1 MTETAYLALGSNMG
15 EAKQNLDDAVAAL
28 GLVPGIK
35 VESVSS
41 YYITKPWGVE
51 NQPDF
56 VNACLCVKTSLS
68 PQALLGVC
76 LGIEAGMGRV
86 RMIKNGPRIIDI
98 DVLLYNDIYINTDEL
113 ILPHPRM
120 AEREFVLVPLF
131 DIAKDGKVL
140 NFDIKKALSE
150 LKNSDI
156 DKGSSDTPGSVLKSI
171 KKD

>member
-1 MTETAYLALGSNMG
+1 MTETAYLALGSNIG
-15 EAKQNLDDAVAAL
+15 DARQNLDDAVAAL
-28 GLVPGIK
+28 NLVPGIE
-35 VESVSS
+35 VESVSA

-51 NQPDF
+51 DQPDF
-56 VNACLCVKTSLS
+56 VNACLCVKTNLS

-98 DVLLYNDIYINTDEL
+98 DVLLYNDIYINTSEL

-120 AEREFVLVPLF
+120 HEREFVLIPLL
-131 DIAKDGKVL
+131 DIAKEGKVL
-140 NFDIKKALSE
+140 NFNIKEAL
-150 LKNSDI
+150 LKLKSSNI
-156 DKGSSDTPGSVLKSI
+156 DKEGRDTPGSVLESI

>member
-1 MTETAYLALGSNMG
+1 MTETAYIALGSNIG
-15 EAKQNLDDAVAAL
+15 DARQNLDDAVAAL
-28 GLVPGIK
+28 NLVPGIE

-56 VNACLCVKTSLS
+56 VNACLCVKTTLS

-86 RMIKNGPRIIDI
+86 RMIKNGPRVIDI
-98 DVLLYNDIYINTDEL
+98 DVLLYNDMYINTDEL

-120 AEREFVLVPLF
+120 HEREFVLVPLL

-140 NFDIKKALSE
+140 NFDIKKALSV

-156 DKGSSDTPGSVLKSI
+156 DNGGADTPGSVLKSI
-171 KKD
+171 EKD

>member
-1 MTETAYLALGSNMG
+1 MTETAYLALGSNIG
-15 EAKQNLDDAVAAL
+15 DAKGNIDGAVAAL
-28 GLVPGIK
+28 SLVPG
-35 VESVSS
+35 VEVDMVSS

-56 VNACLCVKTSLS
+56 VNACVCVKTTLS

-86 RMIKNGPRIIDI
+86 RMIKNGPRVIDI
-98 DVLLYNDIYINTDEL
+98 DVLLYNDIYINSEEL

-120 AEREFVLVPLF
+120 HEREFVLVPLL

-140 NFDIKKALSE
+140 NFDIKNALAE

-156 DKGSSDTPGSVLKSI
+156 DNGVSDTPGSVLKSI
-171 KKD
+171 EKD

>member
-1 MTETAYLALGSNMG
+1 MTETAYLALGSNIG
-15 EAKQNLDDAVAAL
+15 DARQNLDDAVAAL
-28 GLVPGIK
+28 NLVPGIE

-51 NQPDF
+51 DQPDF
-56 VNACLCVKTSLS
+56 VNACLCIKTNLS

-98 DVLLYNDIYINTDEL
+98 DVLLYNDIYMNTAEL

-120 AEREFVLVPLF
+120 HEREFVLIPLL

-140 NFDIKKALSE
+140 NFNIKEALDD
-150 LKNSDI
+150 LKNSNI
-156 DKGSSDTPGSVLKSI
+156 DKEWRDTPGAVLESVE
-171 KKD
+171 KD

>member
-1 MTETAYLALGSNMG
+1 MTETAYLALGSNIG
-15 EAKQNLDDAVAAL
+15 DARQNLDDAVAAL
-28 GLVPGIK
+28 NLVPGIE

-56 VNACLCVKTSLS
+56 VNACLGVKTNLS

-98 DVLLYNDIYINTDEL
+98 DVLLYNDIYINTAEL
-113 ILPHPRM
+113 TLPHPRM
-120 AEREFVLVPLF
+120 HEREFVLIPLL

-140 NFDIKKALSE
+140 NFNIKEALMK
-150 LKNSDI
+150 LKSSDI
-156 DKGSSDTPGSVLKSI
+156 DKEVSDTPGSVLKSI

>member
-120 AEREFVLVPLF
+120 AEREFVLVPLL

-156 DKGSSDTPGSVLKSI
+156 DKGSSDTPGSVLKSV